1 LLARGYRPM
10 LERME
15 TSDFLAPLWRRVAFV
30 VLALVWLGVEL
41 WRGGLFWAL
50 VAGALLALAVF
61 ELLARR

>member
-1 LLARGYRPM
+1 M
-10 LERME
+10 QS
-15 TSDFLAPLWRRVAFV
+15 SDFLAPLWRRVAFV
-30 VLALVWLGVEL
+30 VLALMWLGVEL